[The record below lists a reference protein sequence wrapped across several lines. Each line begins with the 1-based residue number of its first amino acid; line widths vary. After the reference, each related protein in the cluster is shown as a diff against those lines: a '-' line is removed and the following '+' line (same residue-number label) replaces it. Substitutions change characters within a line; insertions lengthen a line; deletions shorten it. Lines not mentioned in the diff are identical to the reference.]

1 MSVVVKYGNIAVG
14 AKEAFN
20 LYATDE
26 SYFSKLSQ
34 IKEDISVFPN
44 FGNPLERYSVA
55 LDGSVLPLP
64 SNKEDINIGWWSEQ
78 LSNEQG
84 IFEIPIVL
92 EMASEEYF
100 TGTAIT
106 ITFDA
111 PKEIYAT
118 DLSIDWY
125 RDGELLSQKKFKPTN
140 AKYSCEN
147 RVEFYNKIII
157 TFNSLNRPLNRLKI
171 KSIDHGSIS
180 TFTGGNLKKCNIT
193 QKISA
198 ISTELPI
205 STASILL
212 KGEAGEEYAFQKRQ
226 PLSVFSNDSLQMK
239 LFVKKA
245 SRKSK
250 DEWDIQAEDYVGVLD
265 SVSFYGGIYEDESAG
280 NLLIKI
286 FNKAKVPYD
295 IEADIMAETVSGYI
309 PFGTCRNAT
318 MQVLFAVGAIIDT
331 SNSEVIKVKRMSQD
345 VSQKIGKERIFQ
357 GLRVVDD
364 TRITAV
370 SLTAHTYKAIEDS
383 LIVYDA
389 NKSGEGVNIFV
400 KFNEPLHDL
409 SIQDGEILE
418 SGHNY
423 AIINAGTNCKLNG
436 QKYEHS
442 SVIKT
447 LYNDLVLSTDTEI
460 R

>member
-1 MSVVVKYGNIAVG
+1 MSCYTK
-14 AKEAFN
+14 
-20 LYATDE
+20 
-26 SYFSKLSQ
+26 
-34 IKEDISVFPN
+34 
-44 FGNPLERYSVA
+44 
-55 LDGSVLPLP
+55 
-64 SNKEDINIGWWSEQ
+64 
-78 LSNEQG
+78 
-84 IFEIPIVL
+84 
-92 EMASEEYF
+92 
-100 TGTAIT
+100 
-106 ITFDA
+106 
-111 PKEIYAT
+111 
-118 DLSIDWY
+118 
-125 RDGELLSQKKFKPTN
+125 
-140 AKYSCEN
+140 
-147 RVEFYNKIII
+147 FYNKIII

-447 LYNDLVLSTDTEI
+447 LYNDLVLSTDTENVKSINKATLVTQKNLDKLLNLCYNYYEKTQTINAKIIERKYVSGGDLI
-460 R
+460 RYGQGIVYGTYKYRTKTLKEITYDEAVRLGDRISIDTSYQGIFTGVVESETFSLSGNSIAKDVLIK